1 MHGLEGAV
9 LVPLLILGSAAIL
22 FYGLIGMRHRRLERI
37 RDEES
42 QSG

>member
-9 LVPLLILGSAAIL
+9 LVPVLILGATAIL
-22 FYGLIGMRHRRLERI
+22 FYGLIGMRSRQLKRI

-42 QSG
+42 KGG